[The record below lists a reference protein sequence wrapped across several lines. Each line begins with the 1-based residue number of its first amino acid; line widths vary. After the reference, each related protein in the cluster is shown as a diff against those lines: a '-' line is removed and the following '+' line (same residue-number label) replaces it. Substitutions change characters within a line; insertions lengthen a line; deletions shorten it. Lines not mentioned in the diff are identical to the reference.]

1 MTTAATTDALRDA
14 AEAFAGA
21 ERPDEAQWLRQL
33 RRDAASAFSRL
44 GLPGP
49 KDESWRHTNV
59 SALARVPFHR
69 PEETAHARPVVR
81 KGYAPTGGG
90 ARLVFVDGR
99 LDPKASSMPAL
110 PPGVKTG
117 SVGAVL
123 KHDPGLLEPT
133 LGRLAPHQKH
143 PFVALNTALL
153 TDGAFLFVPKGCV
166 LTDPI
171 HVVFVSTLASTPK
184 MTHPRLH
191 VWLGENSQAT
201 IVESYAGAD
210 EGTALTNAVTEV
222 VLGAHALLDH
232 NRIQEEGR
240 STFHIGTTS
249 VHLASG
255 AQYVSHSFTLG
266 GGVARHELAAHL
278 HGEGAG
284 CTLDGFYAASGAQT
298 ADNRT
303 FIDHAKPHGSSQELY
318 KGILDGSAKTA
329 FEGKIV
335 VRPGAQKT
343 DAHQRNN
350 NLILSED
357 ALADSRPELEIYN
370 DDVRCT
376 HGSTTGQLD
385 PDAFFYLRSRGLDPA
400 SARALLT
407 YAFASEVTSRV
418 KDANLRGYLEGWL
431 LSWLPRN
438 GGLTEARP

>member
-1 MTTAATTDALRDA
+1 
-14 AEAFAGA
+14 
-21 ERPDEAQWLRQL
+21 
-33 RRDAASAFSRL
+33 
-44 GLPGP
+44 
-49 KDESWRHTNV
+49 
-59 SALARVPFHR
+59 
-69 PEETAHARPVVR
+69 VR
-81 KGYAPTGGG
+81 KGYTAPSGA

-99 LDPKASSMPAL
+99 YDPKASSLPAL
-110 PPGVKTG
+110 PLGVKTG
-117 SVGAVL
+117 SLASAL
-123 KHDPGLLEPT
+123 RENPGLLEPT

-143 PFVALNTALL
+143 PFVALNTSVLS
-153 TDGAFLFVPKGCV
+153 DGAFLCVPKGCV
-166 LTDPI
+166 LTDPL
-171 HVVFVSTLASTPK
+171 HVVFVSTVSPTPK

-191 VWLGENSQAT
+191 VRLGENSQAT

-210 EGTALTNAVTEV
+210 EGVSLTNAVTEV

-240 STFHIGTTS
+240 STYHIGVTS
-249 VHLASG
+249 AHLGPGS
-255 AQYVSHSFTLG
+255 QYVSHAFSLG
-266 GGVARHELAAHL
+266 GAVARHELTTQL

-284 CTLDGFYAASGAQT
+284 CTLDGFYAADGTQT

-318 KGILDGSAKTA
+318 KGVLDGASRTA

-343 DAHQRNN
+343 DAHQTNK
-350 NLILSED
+350 NLILSDE

-400 SARALLT
+400 AARTLLT
-407 YAFASEVTSRV
+407 FAFASEVTSRV
-418 KDANLRGYLEGWL
+418 KDAGLRSHLDSWL
-431 LSWLPRN
+431 LSWLP
-438 GGLTEARP
+438 GGASVEKR